1 MEPIMQDLELRVQIL
16 EKKCRALKQ
25 YVVGLTC
32 CAVLAATSGAVS
44 LNRSAK
50 ADDADNINPKDI
62 GIPAVVEAQVFM
74 LKDSAGNIRGIW
86 NADDATTSFAMMHKG
101 KFPLI
106 AMAVDNKNAS
116 MSLTDVY
123 KGKIN
128 IGLSNSIRSM
138 SVTDDTG
145 KNNIYL
151 GLTGTGEASID
162 MVSTGDSSVVID
174 GKTSSIDMTGDRAVL
189 AMTETVGSTAALQA
203 QPGSSALT
211 FMDHANTKTL
221 DITTVDG
228 KTTVYMN
235 SPATKENKTLTTAAE
250 VLTVPASAPQ
260 AAEGQNDEAKENA
273 DQPAETKK
281 DEPSSAAD
289 LKNYSPFGK

>member
-1 MEPIMQDLELRVQIL
+1 MESIMQDLELRVQTL
-16 EKKCRALKQ
+16 EQKCRTLKR

-32 CAVLAATSGAVS
+32 CAVLAALSGAAS
-44 LNRSAK
+44 LNRSAN
-50 ADDADNINPKDI
+50 AAGEEEIDPKDI

-86 NADDATTSFAMMHKG
+86 NADDTTTSFAMMHKG
-101 KFPLI
+101 KFPII

-128 IGLSNSIRSM
+128 IGLNNSIRSM

-145 KNNIYL
+145 KNNIYM

-162 MVSTGDSSVVID
+162 MVSTGDSSFIID

-203 QPGSSALT
+203 QPGSSTLT

-221 DITTVDG
+221 DITTIDG
-228 KTTVYMN
+228 RTSLYMN
-235 SPATKENKTLTTAAE
+235 SPATKEKKTLSTAAE
-250 VLTVPASAPQ
+250 VLNITAPASESSEEAP
-260 AAEGQNDEAKENA
+260 AKTEKSAEKKETTA
-273 DQPAETKK
+273 P
-281 DEPSSAAD
+281 AD

>member
-1 MEPIMQDLELRVQIL
+1 MQDLELRVQTL

-32 CAVLAATSGAVS
+32 CAVLAAMSGAVS

-50 ADDADNINPKDI
+50 ADAGDEINPKDI

-74 LKDSAGNIRGIW
+74 LKDAAGNIRGIW

-101 KFPLI
+101 KFPII

-221 DITTVDG
+221 DITTIDG

-235 SPATKENKTLTTAAE
+235 SPATKENKTLTTAVE
-250 VLTVPASAPQ
+250 VLNVSPAAQ
-260 AAEGQNDEAKENA
+260 KNEDQNGENGEAAA
-273 DQPAETKK
+273 QPAENKPN
-281 DEPSSAAD
+281 EQPAAAD

>member
-1 MEPIMQDLELRVQIL
+1 MQDLELRVQTL

-32 CAVLAATSGAVS
+32 CAVLAAMSGAVS

-50 ADDADNINPKDI
+50 ADAGDEINPKDI

-74 LKDSAGNIRGIW
+74 LKDAAGNIRGIW

-101 KFPLI
+101 KFPII

-116 MSLTDVY
+116 MALTDVY

-221 DITTVDG
+221 DITTIDG

-235 SPATKENKTLTTAAE
+235 SPATKENKTLTTAVE
-250 VLTVPASAPQ
+250 VLNVSPAAQ
-260 AAEGQNDEAKENA
+260 KNEEQNGENGEAAA
-273 DQPAETKK
+273 QPAENKPN
-281 DEPSSAAD
+281 EQSAAAD

>member
-1 MEPIMQDLELRVQIL
+1 MQDLELRVQTL

-32 CAVLAATSGAVS
+32 CAVLAAMSGAVS

-50 ADDADNINPKDI
+50 ADAGDEINPKDI

-74 LKDSAGNIRGIW
+74 LKDAAGNIRGIW

-101 KFPLI
+101 KFPII

-189 AMTETVGSTAALQA
+189 AMTETVGSTAALQV

-221 DITTVDG
+221 DITTIDG

-235 SPATKENKTLTTAAE
+235 SPATKENKTLTTAVE
-250 VLTVPASAPQ
+250 VLNVSPAAQ
-260 AAEGQNDEAKENA
+260 KNEEQNGENGEAAA
-273 DQPAETKK
+273 QPAENKPN
-281 DEPSSAAD
+281 EQPAAAD

>member
-1 MEPIMQDLELRVQIL
+1 MQDLELRVQTL

-32 CAVLAATSGAVS
+32 CAVLAAMSGAVS

-50 ADDADNINPKDI
+50 ADAGDEINPKDI

-74 LKDSAGNIRGIW
+74 LKDAAGNIRGIW

-101 KFPLI
+101 KFPII

-116 MSLTDVY
+116 MALTDVY

-145 KNNIYL
+145 QNNIYL

-221 DITTVDG
+221 DITTIDG

-235 SPATKENKTLTTAAE
+235 SPATKENKTLTTAVE
-250 VLTVPASAPQ
+250 VLNIST
-260 AAEGQNDEAKENA
+260 AAQKNDEQIGENGEA
-273 DQPAETKK
+273 AAQPAENKK
-281 DEPSSAAD
+281 DDASSAAD

>member
-1 MEPIMQDLELRVQIL
+1 MQDLELRVQTL
-16 EKKCRALKQ
+16 EQKCRTLKR

-32 CAVLAATSGAVS
+32 CAVLAALSGAAS
-44 LNRSAK
+44 LNRSAN
-50 ADDADNINPKDI
+50 AAGEEEIDPKDI

-74 LKDSAGNIRGIW
+74 LKDSSGNIRGIW
-86 NADDATTSFAMMHKG
+86 NADDTTTSFAMMHKG
-101 KFPLI
+101 KFPII

-128 IGLSNSIRSM
+128 IGLNNSIRSM

-145 KNNIYL
+145 KNNIYM

-162 MVSTGDSSVVID
+162 MVSTGDSSLIID

-203 QPGSSALT
+203 QPGSSMLT

-221 DITTVDG
+221 DITTIDG
-228 KTTVYMN
+228 RTSLYMN
-235 SPATKENKTLTTAAE
+235 SPATKEKKTLSTATE
-250 VLTVPASAPQ
+250 VLNITAPASESSEEAPAKTEKNAEKKEASAP
-260 AAEGQNDEAKENA
+260 
-273 DQPAETKK
+273 
-281 DEPSSAAD
+281 AD

>member
-1 MEPIMQDLELRVQIL
+1 MQDLELRVQTL

-32 CAVLAATSGAVS
+32 CAVLAAMSGAVS
-44 LNRSAK
+44 LNRSANA
-50 ADDADNINPKDI
+50 ADGDNIDPKDI

-86 NADDATTSFAMMHKG
+86 NADDSTTSFAMMHKG
-101 KFPLI
+101 KFPII

-145 KNNIYL
+145 KNNIYM
-151 GLTGTGEASID
+151 GLSGTGEASID

-203 QPGSSALT
+203 QPGSSTLT
-211 FMDHANTKTL
+211 FLDHANTKTL
-221 DITTVDG
+221 DISTVDG

-235 SPATKENKTLTTAAE
+235 SPATKENKTLTTAVE
-250 VLTVPASAPQ
+250 VLNLSAP
-260 AAEGQNDEAKENA
+260 AA
-273 DQPAETKK
+273 QPAEEDAEKTEEAPAEQKA
-281 DEPSSAAD
+281 DTAASTTPAAD

>member
-1 MEPIMQDLELRVQIL
+1 MQDLELRVQTL
-16 EKKCRALKQ
+16 EQKCRTLKR

-32 CAVLAATSGAVS
+32 CAVLAALSGAAS
-44 LNRSAK
+44 LNRSAN
-50 ADDADNINPKDI
+50 AAGEEEIDPKDI

-74 LKDSAGNIRGIW
+74 LKDSSGNIRGIW
-86 NADDATTSFAMMHKG
+86 NADDTTTSFAMMHKG
-101 KFPLI
+101 KFPII

-128 IGLSNSIRSM
+128 IGLNNSIRSM

-145 KNNIYL
+145 KNNIYM

-162 MVSTGDSSVVID
+162 MVSTGESSLIID

-203 QPGSSALT
+203 QPGSSMLT

-221 DITTVDG
+221 DITTIDG
-228 KTTVYMN
+228 RTSLYMN
-235 SPATKENKTLTTAAE
+235 SPATKEKKTLSTATE
-250 VLTVPASAPQ
+250 VLNITAPASESSEEAPAKTEKNAEKKEASAP
-260 AAEGQNDEAKENA
+260 
-273 DQPAETKK
+273 
-281 DEPSSAAD
+281 AD

>member
-1 MEPIMQDLELRVQIL
+1 MQDLELRVQTL

-32 CAVLAATSGAVS
+32 CAVLAAMSGAVS

-50 ADDADNINPKDI
+50 ADAGDEINPKDI

-101 KFPLI
+101 KFPII

-221 DITTVDG
+221 DITTIDG

-235 SPATKENKTLTTAAE
+235 SPATKENKTLTTAVE
-250 VLTVPASAPQ
+250 VLNVSPAAQ
-260 AAEGQNDEAKENA
+260 KNEEQNGENGEAAA
-273 DQPAETKK
+273 QPAENKPN
-281 DEPSSAAD
+281 EQPAAAD

>member
-1 MEPIMQDLELRVQIL
+1 MQDLELRVQTL

-32 CAVLAATSGAVS
+32 CAVLAAMSGAVS

-50 ADDADNINPKDI
+50 ADAGDEINPKDI

-74 LKDSAGNIRGIW
+74 LKDAAGNIRGIW

-101 KFPLI
+101 KFPII

-116 MSLTDVY
+116 MALTDVY

-221 DITTVDG
+221 DITTIDG

-235 SPATKENKTLTTAAE
+235 SPATKENKTLTTAVE
-250 VLTVPASAPQ
+250 VLNISPAAQ
-260 AAEGQNDEAKENA
+260 KNEEQNGENGEAAA
-273 DQPAETKK
+273 QPAENKK
-281 DEPSSAAD
+281 DDASSAAD

>member
-1 MEPIMQDLELRVQIL
+1 MQDLELRVQTL

-32 CAVLAATSGAVS
+32 CAVLAAMSGAVS

-50 ADDADNINPKDI
+50 ADAGDEINPKDI

-74 LKDSAGNIRGIW
+74 LKDAAGNIRGIW

-101 KFPLI
+101 KFPII

-116 MSLTDVY
+116 MALTDVY

-203 QPGSSALT
+203 QPGSSSLM

-221 DITTVDG
+221 DISTIDG

-235 SPATKENKTLTTAAE
+235 SPATKENKTLTTAVE
-250 VLTVPASAPQ
+250 VLNVSPAAQ
-260 AAEGQNDEAKENA
+260 KNEEQNGENGEAAA
-273 DQPAETKK
+273 QPAENKPN
-281 DEPSSAAD
+281 EQPAAAD

>member
-1 MEPIMQDLELRVQIL
+1 MQDLELRVQTL

-32 CAVLAATSGAVS
+32 CAVLAAMSGAVS

-50 ADDADNINPKDI
+50 ADAGDEINPKDI

-74 LKDSAGNIRGIW
+74 LKDAAGNIRGIW

-101 KFPLI
+101 KFPII

-221 DITTVDG
+221 DITTIDG

-235 SPATKENKTLTTAAE
+235 SPATKENKTLTTAVE
-250 VLTVPASAPQ
+250 VLNVSPAAQKNEEQNGEVAAQPTENKPNEQSA
-260 AAEGQNDEAKENA
+260 
-273 DQPAETKK
+273 
-281 DEPSSAAD
+281 AAD

>member
-1 MEPIMQDLELRVQIL
+1 MQDLELRVQTL

-32 CAVLAATSGAVS
+32 CAVLAAMSGAVS

-50 ADDADNINPKDI
+50 ADAGDEINPKDI

-101 KFPLI
+101 KFPII

-221 DITTVDG
+221 DITTIDG

-235 SPATKENKTLTTAAE
+235 SPATKENKTLTTAVE
-250 VLTVPASAPQ
+250 VLNVSPAAQ
-260 AAEGQNDEAKENA
+260 KNEEQNGENGEAAA
-273 DQPAETKK
+273 QPAENKSN
-281 DEPSSAAD
+281 EQPAAAD

>member
-1 MEPIMQDLELRVQIL
+1 MEPIMQDLELRVQTL

-32 CAVLAATSGAVS
+32 CAVLAAMSGAVS

-50 ADDADNINPKDI
+50 ADAGDEINPKDI

-74 LKDSAGNIRGIW
+74 LKDAAGNIRGIW

-101 KFPLI
+101 KFPII

-116 MSLTDVY
+116 MALTDVY

-221 DITTVDG
+221 DITTIDG

-235 SPATKENKTLTTAAE
+235 SPATKENKTLTTAVE
-250 VLTVPASAPQ
+250 VLNISPAAQ
-260 AAEGQNDEAKENA
+260 KNDEQIGENGEA
-273 DQPAETKK
+273 AAQPAENKK
-281 DEPSSAAD
+281 DDASSAAD

>member
-1 MEPIMQDLELRVQIL
+1 MEPIMQDLELRVQTL

-32 CAVLAATSGAVS
+32 CAVLAAMSGAVS

-50 ADDADNINPKDI
+50 ADAGDEINPKDI

-74 LKDSAGNIRGIW
+74 LKDAAGNIRGIW

-101 KFPLI
+101 KFPII

-221 DITTVDG
+221 DITTIDG

-235 SPATKENKTLTTAAE
+235 SPATKENKTLTTAVE
-250 VLTVPASAPQ
+250 VLNVSPAAQ
-260 AAEGQNDEAKENA
+260 KNEEQNGENGEAAA
-273 DQPAETKK
+273 QPAENKPN
-281 DEPSSAAD
+281 EQPAAAD

>member
-1 MEPIMQDLELRVQIL
+1 MQDLELRVQTL

-32 CAVLAATSGAVS
+32 CAVLAAMSGAVS

-50 ADDADNINPKDI
+50 ADAGDEINPKDI

-74 LKDSAGNIRGIW
+74 LKDAAGNIRGIW

-101 KFPLI
+101 KFPII

-116 MSLTDVY
+116 MALTDVY

-221 DITTVDG
+221 DITTIDG

-235 SPATKENKTLTTAAE
+235 SPATKENKTLTTAVE
-250 VLTVPASAPQ
+250 VLNVSPAAQ
-260 AAEGQNDEAKENA
+260 KNEEQTGENGEAAA
-273 DQPAETKK
+273 QPAENKK
-281 DEPSSAAD
+281 DDASSAAD

>member
-1 MEPIMQDLELRVQIL
+1 MQDLELRVQTL
-16 EKKCRALKQ
+16 EQKCRTLKR

-32 CAVLAATSGAVS
+32 CAVLAALSGAAS
-44 LNRSAK
+44 LNRSAN
-50 ADDADNINPKDI
+50 AAGEEEIDPKDI
-62 GIPAVVEAQVFM
+62 GIPSVVEAQVFM
-74 LKDSAGNIRGIW
+74 LKDSSGNIRGIW
-86 NADDATTSFAMMHKG
+86 NADDTTTSFAMMHKG
-101 KFPLI
+101 KFPII

-128 IGLSNSIRSM
+128 IGLNNSIRSM

-145 KNNIYL
+145 KNNIYM

-162 MVSTGDSSVVID
+162 MVSTGDSSLIID

-203 QPGSSALT
+203 QPGSSMLT
-211 FMDHANTKTL
+211 FMDHANTNTL
-221 DITTVDG
+221 DITTIDG
-228 KTTVYMN
+228 RTSLYMN
-235 SPATKENKTLTTAAE
+235 SPATKEKKTLSTATE
-250 VLTVPASAPQ
+250 VLNITAPASESSEEAPAKTEKNAEKKEASAP
-260 AAEGQNDEAKENA
+260 
-273 DQPAETKK
+273 
-281 DEPSSAAD
+281 AD

>member
-1 MEPIMQDLELRVQIL
+1 MQDLELRVQTL

-32 CAVLAATSGAVS
+32 CAVLAAMSGAVS

-50 ADDADNINPKDI
+50 ADAGDEINPKDI

-74 LKDSAGNIRGIW
+74 LKDAAGKIRGIW

-101 KFPLI
+101 KFPII

-116 MSLTDVY
+116 MALTDVY

-203 QPGSSALT
+203 QPGSSSLM

-221 DITTVDG
+221 DISTIDG

-235 SPATKENKTLTTAAE
+235 SPATKENKTLTTAVE
-250 VLTVPASAPQ
+250 VLNVSPAAQ
-260 AAEGQNDEAKENA
+260 KNEEQNEENGEAAA
-273 DQPAETKK
+273 QPAENKPN
-281 DEPSSAAD
+281 EQSAAAD

>member
-1 MEPIMQDLELRVQIL
+1 MQDLELRVQTL

-32 CAVLAATSGAVS
+32 CAVLAAMSGAVS

-50 ADDADNINPKDI
+50 ADAGDEINPKDI

-74 LKDSAGNIRGIW
+74 LKDAAGNIRGIW

-101 KFPLI
+101 KFPII

-221 DITTVDG
+221 DITTIDG

-235 SPATKENKTLTTAAE
+235 SPATKENKTLTTAVE
-250 VLTVPASAPQ
+250 VLNVSPAAQ
-260 AAEGQNDEAKENA
+260 KNEEQNGENGEAAA
-273 DQPAETKK
+273 QPAENKSN
-281 DEPSSAAD
+281 EQPAAAD

>member
-1 MEPIMQDLELRVQIL
+1 MQDLELRVQTL

-32 CAVLAATSGAVS
+32 CAVLAAMSGAVS

-50 ADDADNINPKDI
+50 ADAGDEINPKDI

-74 LKDSAGNIRGIW
+74 LKDAAGNIRGIW

-101 KFPLI
+101 KFPII

-116 MSLTDVY
+116 MALTDVY

-221 DITTVDG
+221 DITTIDG

-235 SPATKENKTLTTAAE
+235 SPATKENKTLTTAVE
-250 VLTVPASAPQ
+250 VLNVSPAAQ
-260 AAEGQNDEAKENA
+260 KNEEQNGENGEAAA
-273 DQPAETKK
+273 QPAENKPN
-281 DEPSSAAD
+281 EQPAAAD

>member
-1 MEPIMQDLELRVQIL
+1 MQDLELRVQTL

-32 CAVLAATSGAVS
+32 CAVLAAMSGAVS

-50 ADDADNINPKDI
+50 ADAGDEINPKDI

-74 LKDSAGNIRGIW
+74 LKDAAGNIRGIW

-101 KFPLI
+101 KFPII

-116 MSLTDVY
+116 MALTDVY

-221 DITTVDG
+221 DITTIDG

-235 SPATKENKTLTTAAE
+235 SPATKENKTLTTAVE
-250 VLTVPASAPQ
+250 VLNISPAAQ
-260 AAEGQNDEAKENA
+260 KNDEQIGENGEA
-273 DQPAETKK
+273 AAQPAENKK
-281 DEPSSAAD
+281 DDASSAAD

>member
-1 MEPIMQDLELRVQIL
+1 MEPIMQDLELRVQTL

-32 CAVLAATSGAVS
+32 CAVLAAMSGAVS

-50 ADDADNINPKDI
+50 ADAGDEINPKDI

-74 LKDSAGNIRGIW
+74 LKDAAGNIRGIW

-101 KFPLI
+101 KFPII

-221 DITTVDG
+221 DITTIDG

-235 SPATKENKTLTTAAE
+235 SPATKENKTLTTAVE
-250 VLTVPASAPQ
+250 VLNVSPAAQKNEEQNGEVAAQPTENKPNEQSA
-260 AAEGQNDEAKENA
+260 
-273 DQPAETKK
+273 
-281 DEPSSAAD
+281 AAD

>member
-1 MEPIMQDLELRVQIL
+1 MQDLELRVQIL

-221 DITTVDG
+221 DIATVDG

-250 VLTVPASAPQ
+250 VLNVSAPAPQ
-260 AAEGQNDEAKENA
+260 TAEGQNGESKENA
-273 DQPAETKK
+273 DTAAEAKK
-281 DEPSSAAD
+281 DEPASAAD

>member
-1 MEPIMQDLELRVQIL
+1 MQDLELRVQTL
-16 EKKCRALKQ
+16 EQKCRTLKR

-32 CAVLAATSGAVS
+32 CAVLAALSGAAS
-44 LNRSAK
+44 LNRSAN
-50 ADDADNINPKDI
+50 AAGEEEIDPKDI
-62 GIPAVVEAQVFM
+62 GIPSVVEAQVFM
-74 LKDSAGNIRGIW
+74 LKDSSGNIRGIW
-86 NADDATTSFAMMHKG
+86 NADDTTTSFAMMHKG
-101 KFPLI
+101 KFPII

-128 IGLSNSIRSM
+128 IGLNNSIRSM

-145 KNNIYL
+145 KNNIYM

-162 MVSTGDSSVVID
+162 MVSTGDSSLIID

-203 QPGSSALT
+203 QPGSSMLT

-221 DITTVDG
+221 DITTIDG
-228 KTTVYMN
+228 RTSLYMN
-235 SPATKENKTLTTAAE
+235 SPATKEKKTLSTATE
-250 VLTVPASAPQ
+250 VLNITAPASESSEEAPAKTEKNAEKKEASAP
-260 AAEGQNDEAKENA
+260 
-273 DQPAETKK
+273 
-281 DEPSSAAD
+281 AD

>member
-1 MEPIMQDLELRVQIL
+1 MQDLELRVQTL

-32 CAVLAATSGAVS
+32 CAVLAAMSGAVS

-50 ADDADNINPKDI
+50 ADAGDEINPKDI

-74 LKDSAGNIRGIW
+74 LKDAAGNIRGIW

-101 KFPLI
+101 KFPII

-221 DITTVDG
+221 DITTIDG

-235 SPATKENKTLTTAAE
+235 SPATKENKTLTTAVE
-250 VLTVPASAPQ
+250 VLNVSPAAQ
-260 AAEGQNDEAKENA
+260 KNEEQNGENGEAAA
-273 DQPAETKK
+273 QPAENKPN
-281 DEPSSAAD
+281 EQPAAAD

>member
-1 MEPIMQDLELRVQIL
+1 MQDLELRVQTL
-16 EKKCRALKQ
+16 EQKCRTLKR

-32 CAVLAATSGAVS
+32 CAVLAALSGAAS
-44 LNRSAK
+44 LNRSAN
-50 ADDADNINPKDI
+50 AAGEEEIDPKDI

-74 LKDSAGNIRGIW
+74 LKDSSGNIRGIW
-86 NADDATTSFAMMHKG
+86 NADDTTTSFAMMHKG
-101 KFPLI
+101 KFPII

-128 IGLSNSIRSM
+128 IGLNNSIRSM

-145 KNNIYL
+145 KNNIYM

-162 MVSTGDSSVVID
+162 MVSTGDLSFIID

-203 QPGSSALT
+203 QPGSSMLT

-221 DITTVDG
+221 DITTIDG
-228 KTTVYMN
+228 RTSLYMN
-235 SPATKENKTLTTAAE
+235 SPATKEKKTLSTAAE
-250 VLTVPASAPQ
+250 VLNITAPASDSAEEAP
-260 AAEGQNDEAKENA
+260 AKTEKSAEKKEATA
-273 DQPAETKK
+273 P
-281 DEPSSAAD
+281 AD

>member
-1 MEPIMQDLELRVQIL
+1 MESIMQDLELRVQTL
-16 EKKCRALKQ
+16 EQKCRTLKR

-32 CAVLAATSGAVS
+32 CAVLAALSGAAS
-44 LNRSAK
+44 LNRSAN
-50 ADDADNINPKDI
+50 AAGEEEIDPKDI

-74 LKDSAGNIRGIW
+74 LKDSSGNIRGIW
-86 NADDATTSFAMMHKG
+86 NADDTTTSFAMMHKG
-101 KFPLI
+101 KFPII

-128 IGLSNSIRSM
+128 IGLNNSIRSM

-145 KNNIYL
+145 KNNIYM

-162 MVSTGDSSVVID
+162 MVSTGDSSLIID

-203 QPGSSALT
+203 QPGSSMLT

-221 DITTVDG
+221 DITTIDG
-228 KTTVYMN
+228 RTSLYMN
-235 SPATKENKTLTTAAE
+235 SPATKEKKTLSTAAE
-250 VLTVPASAPQ
+250 VLNITAPASESSEEAPAKTEKNAEKKEASAP
-260 AAEGQNDEAKENA
+260 
-273 DQPAETKK
+273 
-281 DEPSSAAD
+281 AD

>member
-1 MEPIMQDLELRVQIL
+1 MQDLELRVQTL

-32 CAVLAATSGAVS
+32 CAVLAAMSGAVS

-50 ADDADNINPKDI
+50 ADAGDEINPKDI

-74 LKDSAGNIRGIW
+74 LKDAAGNIRGIW

-101 KFPLI
+101 KFPII

-221 DITTVDG
+221 DITTIDG

-235 SPATKENKTLTTAAE
+235 SPATKENKTLTTAVE
-250 VLTVPASAPQ
+250 VLNVSPAAQPTENKPNEQSA
-260 AAEGQNDEAKENA
+260 
-273 DQPAETKK
+273 
-281 DEPSSAAD
+281 AAD

>member
-1 MEPIMQDLELRVQIL
+1 MQDLELRVQTL

-32 CAVLAATSGAVS
+32 CAVLAAMSGAVS

-50 ADDADNINPKDI
+50 ADAGDEINPKDI

-74 LKDSAGNIRGIW
+74 LKDAAGNIRGIW

-101 KFPLI
+101 KFPII

-221 DITTVDG
+221 DITTIDG

-235 SPATKENKTLTTAAE
+235 SPATKENKTLTTAVE
-250 VLTVPASAPQ
+250 VLNVSPAAQ
-260 AAEGQNDEAKENA
+260 KNEEQNGEAAA
-273 DQPAETKK
+273 QPAENQPN
-281 DEPSSAAD
+281 EQSAAAD

>member
-1 MEPIMQDLELRVQIL
+1 MQDLELRVQTL

-32 CAVLAATSGAVS
+32 CAVLAAMSGAVS

-50 ADDADNINPKDI
+50 ADAGDEINPKDI

-74 LKDSAGNIRGIW
+74 LKDAAGNIRGIW

-101 KFPLI
+101 KFPII

-221 DITTVDG
+221 DITTIDG

-235 SPATKENKTLTTAAE
+235 SPATKENKTLTTAVE
-250 VLTVPASAPQ
+250 VLNVSPAAQ
-260 AAEGQNDEAKENA
+260 KNEEQNGEAAA
-273 DQPAETKK
+273 QPAENKQN
-281 DEPSSAAD
+281 EQSAAAD

>member
-1 MEPIMQDLELRVQIL
+1 MQDLELRVQTL

-32 CAVLAATSGAVS
+32 CAVLAAMSGAVS

-50 ADDADNINPKDI
+50 ADAGDEINPKDI

-74 LKDSAGNIRGIW
+74 LKDAAGNIRGIW

-101 KFPLI
+101 KFPII

-221 DITTVDG
+221 DITTIDG

-235 SPATKENKTLTTAAE
+235 SPATKENKTLTTAVE
-250 VLTVPASAPQ
+250 VLNV
-260 AAEGQNDEAKENA
+260 
-273 DQPAETKK
+273 
-281 DEPSSAAD
+281 
-289 LKNYSPFGK
+289 SPEIGRPHV

>member
-1 MEPIMQDLELRVQIL
+1 MQDLELRVQTL

-32 CAVLAATSGAVS
+32 CAVLAAMSGAVS

-50 ADDADNINPKDI
+50 ADAGDEINPKDI

-74 LKDSAGNIRGIW
+74 LKDAAGNIRGIW

-101 KFPLI
+101 KFPII

-221 DITTVDG
+221 DITTIDG

-235 SPATKENKTLTTAAE
+235 SPATKENKTLTTAVE
-250 VLTVPASAPQ
+250 VLNVSPAAQ
-260 AAEGQNDEAKENA
+260 KNEEQNGENGEAAA
-273 DQPAETKK
+273 QPAENQPN
-281 DEPSSAAD
+281 EQSAAAD